1 MIKIVY
7 FAHYRNFKFYVNEG
21 VKVTETKKNMIFK
34 LKAIFKEYIGLN
46 TNLRAKAN

>member
-1 MIKIVY
+1 MIKIVH
-7 FAHYRNFKFYVNEG
+7 FAHHRNFQFYVNEG
-21 VKVTETKKNMIFK
+21 MKVTETQKNTIFK